1 MPLTHAGWSA
11 LAVLLSAA
19 VVSQEPRGR
28 TESRADQPP
37 RKVIVATAIFGPYG
51 KYPGLPARLE
61 QLGSIVDDMAAQAK
75 TKYSGRGLDLAILPE
90 WAVTSTTGSIEE
102 RAIPLDGPAQTAL
115 SALARKHRTYLLAGL
130 DMVETGTSGKKY
142 ANAAVLFDRGGKVA
156 GIYRKM
162 HPVALVGKDD
172 LEGGVTPGGA
182 TPVFACDF
190 GKLGV
195 QICWDIQFD
204 DGWQALANA
213 GAEIV
218 AWPSASPAKA
228 LPAARAGRHRYY
240 IVSSTWRDNATIF
253 EPTGLVAA
261 QVRGS
266 NRILVHELDLSFAIL
281 GWSSGLRDGEALREK
296 YGSRVGFHYEGS
308 EDMGLFWSN
317 DPATPIGAMVRSIGG
332 EELDAQLARNRRLQ
346 NAARQK

>member
-1 MPLTHAGWSA
+1 
-11 LAVLLSAA
+11 
-19 VVSQEPRGR
+19 
-28 TESRADQPP
+28 
-37 RKVIVATAIFGPYG
+37 
-51 KYPGLPARLE
+51 
-61 QLGSIVDDMAAQAK
+61 
-75 TKYSGRGLDLAILPE
+75 
-90 WAVTSTTGSIEE
+90 
-102 RAIPLDGPAQTAL
+102 
-115 SALARKHRTYLLAGL
+115 
-130 DMVETGTSGKKY
+130 MVETGKAGKKY
-142 ANAAVLFDRGGKVA
+142 ANAAVLFDRRGSVA

-213 GAEIV
+213 APEIV

-228 LPAARAGRHRYY
+228 LPAARARAG
-240 IVSSTWRDNATIF
+240 IAISSSRVPWRDNATIF

-261 QVRGS
+261 QVRGA

-281 GWSSGLRDGEALREK
+281 GWSEGLRNGEALREK